1 MSSSSLTRS
10 FQADRDPR
18 ERGFRPVDSDRYAGS
33 RLDGF
38 MPVICRF
45 LGIVIVMYYNDH
57 EPPHFH
63 AKYGE
68 FEITVEVETGV
79 INGNFPPRALRHVL
93 DWYDIRTDELRL
105 NWELARRREPLQ
117 MIAPLE

>member
-1 MSSSSLTRS
+1 
-10 FQADRDPR
+10 
-18 ERGFRPVDSDRYAGS
+18 
-33 RLDGF
+33 

-45 LGIVIVMYYNDH
+45 LGVVIVMYYNDH

-79 INGNFPPRALRHVL
+79 INGNFPRRALRHVL
-93 DWYDIRTDELRL
+93 DWYDIHIDELRL
-105 NWELARRREPLQ
+105 NWDLARQREPLQ